1 MNTFQTHMNQYPAPG
16 IPGAF
21 ASDNPHASY
30 VAGEGALIYPLAS
43 RRFTFAIT
51 KKREKS
57 GTALSKPVRVILLR
71 MWLFLSTRSPFHPV
85 LSSVR

>member
-30 VAGEGALIYPLAS
+30 VAGEDALITGPDGLVIA
-43 RRFTFAIT
+43 RFP
-51 KKREKS
+51 
-57 GTALSKPVRVILLR
+57 G
-71 MWLFLSTRSPFHPV
+71 
-85 LSSVR
+85 

>member
-30 VAGEGALIYPLAS
+30 VAGEGALIAGQQQAIKIDGITRHSQHAGIYLYIFTEWDWHYQPPL
-43 RRFTFAIT
+43 
-51 KKREKS
+51 S
-57 GTALSKPVRVILLR
+57 G
-71 MWLFLSTRSPFHPV
+71 
-85 LSSVR
+85 